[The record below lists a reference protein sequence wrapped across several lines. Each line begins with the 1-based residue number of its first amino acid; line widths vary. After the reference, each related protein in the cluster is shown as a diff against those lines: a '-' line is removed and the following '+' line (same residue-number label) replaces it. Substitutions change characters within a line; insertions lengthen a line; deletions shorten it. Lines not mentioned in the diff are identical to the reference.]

1 MVYYYLSI
9 GIVIGYV
16 AKVIFSDSEV
26 RRLRR
31 INKALISHR
40 DELDERLK
48 ESDRLYRKK
57 CNALLDLRRRYD
69 KVYTNDYRKFK

>member
-9 GIVIGYV
+9 GIIIGYV

-31 INKALISHR
+31 INEALISHR
-40 DELDERLK
+40 DDLDKRLN
-48 ESDRLYRKK
+48 ESDRMYRKER
-57 CNALLDLRRRYD
+57 NTLLDLRRRYD
-69 KVYTNDYRKFK
+69 KVYSNNYSKK

>member
-16 AKVIFSDSEV
+16 VKVIFSDSEV

-31 INKALISHR
+31 INEALISHR
-40 DELDERLK
+40 DDLDKRLN
-48 ESDRLYRKK
+48 ESDRMYRKER
-57 CNALLDLRRRYD
+57 NTLLDLRRRYD
-69 KVYTNDYRKFK
+69 KVYSNNYSKK

>member
-9 GIVIGYV
+9 GIIIGYV

-31 INKALISHR
+31 INEALIKHR
-40 DELDERLK
+40 DALKMSLDN
-48 ESDRLYRKK
+48 SNRLYRKTRES
-57 CNALLDLRRRYD
+57 LLDLRRRYD
-69 KVYTNDYRKFK
+69 KVYSNNCSKK